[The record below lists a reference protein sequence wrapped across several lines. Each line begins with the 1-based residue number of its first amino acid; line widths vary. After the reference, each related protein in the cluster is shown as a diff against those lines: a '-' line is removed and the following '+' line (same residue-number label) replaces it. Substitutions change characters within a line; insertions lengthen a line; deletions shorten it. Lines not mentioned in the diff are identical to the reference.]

1 MAKLSLEANPKEV
14 MGLLAKAWQ
23 NVDRDILREC
33 QKLSE
38 EDKQKK
44 ASEHVDEPEE
54 KKEKKEQKVV
64 KERHL
69 SGYSVY
75 LKEKYAELKTEGGVT
90 TGEWWIDTTSR
101 DLMKDIAKQ
110 WRELDDNDKKEY
122 VEKAEKVSVG
132 HNTRRII
139 PQSAFALYAKESRKQ
154 LLKQHQGWNGWLG

>member
-23 NVDRDILREC
+23 NVDRGVLFEC

-44 ASEHVDEPEE
+44 ASECVDEPE
-54 KKEKKEQKVV
+54 KKEKKVV
-64 KERHL
+64 KERHI
-69 SGYSVY
+69 SGYCVY

-122 VEKAEKVSVG
+122 AEKAEKVSVG
-132 HNTRRII
+132 HNSRRLI

-154 LLKQHQGWNGWLG
+154 LLKQHQGWGG